1 MIRFVL
7 FDVFQVVFE
16 CGMMQKVMICLI
28 DPTHFKSA
36 SQNNLIVVS
45 SLSESFFMV
54 KGAALFLQQGSTTQE
69 PKTPTHHKHAG
80 DHAPG
85 FAQESNFFIAP
96 PLLLFSD
103 LTSLLLLFR

>member
-1 MIRFVL
+1 MIRFGL
-7 FDVFQVVFE
+7 FGVFQVLFE
-16 CGMMQKVMICLI
+16 CWMMQKLMIYLT
-28 DPTHFKSA
+28 DPTHFQSA
-36 SQNNLIVVS
+36 SQSDVIVVS

-85 FAQESNFFIAP
+85 FAREANFFVAPP
-96 PLLLFSD
+96 PLL
-103 LTSLLLLFR
+103 TSLPSRFR